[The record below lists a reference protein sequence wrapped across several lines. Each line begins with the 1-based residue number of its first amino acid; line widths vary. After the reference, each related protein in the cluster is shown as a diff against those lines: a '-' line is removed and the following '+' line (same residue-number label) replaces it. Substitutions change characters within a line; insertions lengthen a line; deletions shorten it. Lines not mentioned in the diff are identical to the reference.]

1 MDVDEGV
8 VARVRSTSAVIAPLI
23 DQIETE
29 CRLPQAAVDALVAAG
44 VFKLCVPRAYGG
56 AQAHPVTV
64 LAVIEELAK
73 LDGSVGWCA
82 MIGATSGLMS
92 VYLDDAIA
100 REVYSPADAITCGVF
115 APTGRALPGHDG
127 FTVTGRWAFASGCQH
142 SRWRMGGTIAG
153 EPPELLPSGA
163 PDVRSVLFR
172 ADETMIHE
180 TWDTAGL
187 RGTGSHDFSV
197 REVTVPRE
205 RTFSLISDRPKHD
218 GYTLPFFGILASGV
232 AAVGLGI
239 ARAALD
245 TFVALAGQK
254 KLPGGKKTLAHREIV
269 QLEVARGEARL
280 RAARGLLFD
289 ALGEAIRVADDAKH
303 SLQARA
309 RLRLA
314 ACHAASE
321 AAAVTASAYELG
333 GGSAV
338 YRTSPLQRQFRDAH
352 VVTHHLMVSS
362 TSLTMAGR
370 VLLGVETDTSTL

>member
-1 MDVDEGV
+1 ML
-8 VARVRSTSAVIAPLI
+8 VARARETSTVITPLL
-23 DQIETE
+23 DEIERD

-44 VFKLCVPRAYGG
+44 VFKLCVPRVYGG
-56 AQAHPVTV
+56 AQANPATV
-64 LAVIEELAK
+64 LATIEELAT

-115 APTGRALPGHDG
+115 APTGRAVPAPGG
-127 FTVTGRWAFASGCQH
+127 YTVTGRWAFASGCQH

-153 EPPELLPSGA
+153 GDAPELLPSGA

-172 ADETMIHE
+172 ADETTVHE
-180 TWDTAGL
+180 TWDTSGL
-187 RGTGSHDFSV
+187 RGTGSHDLEV
-197 REVTVPRE
+197 REVSVPRE
-205 RTFSLISDRPKHD
+205 RTFSLLTDTPKHD
-218 GYTLPFFGILASGV
+218 GYALPFFGVLASGI

-245 TFVALAGQK
+245 TVVAIATTK
-254 KLPGGKKTLAHREIV
+254 KLPGGKKTLASRELV
-269 QLEVARGEARL
+269 QLEVARAEARL

-289 ALGEAIRVADDAKH
+289 ALAEAIHVTGDPRHAVR
-303 SLQARA
+303 ARA
-309 RLRLA
+309 QVRLA
-314 ACHAASE
+314 ACHAATE
-321 AAAVTASAYELG
+321 TAAVTAAAYELG
-333 GGSAV
+333 GGGAV
-338 YRTSPLQRQFRDAH
+338 YRRSPLQRQFRDAH

-362 TSLTMAGR
+362 TALAMAGR